1 MNRRWPTTPTTRSSR
16 RSRALT
22 FLGSA
27 AIAALAL
34 SGCAAGGEANTASA
48 DGRIPILNFGG
59 FGGGTNPKE
68 IYNPYLP
75 TSLSVGSYLY
85 DTLMATN
92 DYTCVDEPM
101 LATAYEWVDEKTLVY
116 TLRDGVTFSDGEKL
130 TADDVVFSFQLI
142 LKHKALDQRGLGELL
157 TSAEKTGERQVTL
170 HFAESGISMLSAA
183 NALPIVPE
191 HVWSKVADPTT
202 YTNAKPVTDGSMTIE
217 SFSPTR
223 LTLKANPDY
232 WNAENIRVDRI
243 RFTNSDSGQVEQ
255 LKLSRGDY
263 DMNALYPGPDVQ
275 KTYVDKDPE
284 HNKYWFPSASPISL
298 YLNLG
303 KKPFDDLAFRNAVAT
318 AIDRDAIAKD
328 AQQGYVQKASQTSL
342 VLPNAQDWLP
352 TGIPNEGYIAYDA
365 TAAKAALE
373 AAGYTLNADGK
384 RLDKSGTPMQFTLQ
398 IPGGWSDWIQAGK
411 LIQKNL
417 AALGI
422 TVDMQNPQPEAVDQ
436 NRKTGEY
443 DLVFGVRGGT
453 CDMYRNFV
461 EPLASDRTAPVG
473 QPADTN
479 EVRWSDQKTDSL
491 LAELKTATD
500 STEQKALVGELS
512 TIMYEQK
519 PYLPLWYGANWFEYN
534 TKNAVGWPSAE
545 NPYAK
550 PANMA
555 IILTHL
561 KPAK

>member
-1 MNRRWPTTPTTRSSR
+1 MDRLSPSPTTRR
-16 RSRALT
+16 RRARRRTLAA
-22 FLGSA
+22 LGGIA
-27 AIAALAL
+27 VAALAL
-34 SGCAAGGEANTASA
+34 TGCAGAGEATSAGA
-48 DGRIPILNFGG
+48 DGRIPLLDFGG
-59 FGGGTNPKE
+59 FGGGSNPKE

-101 LATAYEWVDEKTLVY
+101 LATGSEWKDPQTLVY
-116 TLRDGVTFSDGEKL
+116 TLRDGVTFSDGEEL
-130 TADDVVFSFQLI
+130 TADDVVFSFQLV
-142 LKHKALDQRGLGELL
+142 LKHKALDQRGIGELL
-157 TSAEKTGERQVTL
+157 ESAEKTGDREVTL
-170 HFAESGISMLSAA
+170 HFRDAGISMLSAA
-183 NALPIVPE
+183 NALPIVPK
-191 HVWSKVADPTT
+191 HVWSTVEDPTT
-202 YTNAKPVTDGSMTIE
+202 FTNSKPVTDGSMTVE

-223 LTLKANPDY
+223 LTLKRNPDY

-255 LKLSRGDY
+255 LKMGRGDY
-263 DMNALYPGPDVQ
+263 DMNALYLPDIE
-275 KTYVDKDPE
+275 KSYVSKDKK
-284 HNKYWFPSASPISL
+284 HNKYWFPAASPISL

-303 KKPFDDLAFRNAVAT
+303 KKPFDDLAFRDAVAG
-318 AIDRDAIAKD
+318 AINKDSIAKD
-328 AQQGYVQKASQTSL
+328 AQQGYVKAASQTSL
-342 VLPNAQDWLP
+342 VLPNAKDWLP
-352 TGIPNEGYIAYDA
+352 AGIPDEGYIAYDA
-365 TAAKAALE
+365 PAAKAALDK
-373 AAGYTLNADGK
+373 AGYKLNADGK
-384 RLDKSGTPMQFTLQ
+384 RLGKDGQPLRFTLQ
-398 IPGGWSDWIQAGK
+398 IPGGWNDWIAAGK
-411 LIQKNL
+411 IIQKDF

-422 TVDMQNPQPEAVDQ
+422 TVDMQNPQPEVVDQ

-473 QPADTN
+473 QAADTN
-479 EVRWSDQKTDSL
+479 EARWSDP
-491 LAELKTATD
+491 ATD
-500 STEQKALVGELS
+500 ALLSQLKSATDPAVQKQLVGELA

-519 PYLPLWYGANWFEYN
+519 PYLPLWYGPNWFEYR
-534 TKNAVGWPSAE
+534 TAKAVGWPSAE

-561 KPAK
+561 KPAE